1 MNYLFFGGLFSLRYA
16 YVDLNVDSGYVADS
30 LFYRR
35 KIRVWFLEEAVKD
48 DDKYRLIFC
57 RIRKKDKQRFEEALS
72 EIRTKMA
79 FLGHNDYD
87 DYCDELMRRIEGF
100 KDERSAEVL
109 SD

>member
-35 KIRVWFLEEAVKD
+35 KIRVWFLNEAVRD
-48 DDKYRLIFC
+48 GDKYRLIFC

-79 FLGHNDYD
+79 LLGHNDYD
-87 DYCDELMRRIEGF
+87 DYCDELMRRIEGC
-100 KDERSAEVL
+100 KDERSVEVL